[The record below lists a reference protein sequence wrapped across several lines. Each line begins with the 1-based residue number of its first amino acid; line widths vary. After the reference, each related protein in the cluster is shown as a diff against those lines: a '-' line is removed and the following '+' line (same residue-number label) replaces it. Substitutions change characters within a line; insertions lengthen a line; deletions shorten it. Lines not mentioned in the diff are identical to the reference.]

1 MNKRIQ
7 QQFDRLD
14 DEYGREI
21 RIFLEYEKPYELLIA
36 TILSAQCTDKR
47 VNEVTKGLFVKYP
60 TLEPHLPMPIF
71 PSWSRI

>member
-47 VNEVTKGLFVKYP
+47 VNEVTGYKNLW
-60 TLEPHLPMPIF
+60 IF
-71 PSWSRI
+71 QYES